1 MKLRPRVAQFELAQ
15 TDAEL
20 DARIAIPARR
30 VTLSGADPTAA
41 AKRIGDALRAMFI
54 PDRQAREILRHL
66 VSLARAHAEHHFDTD
81 DKYLAGLY
89 SKSPW
94 GTSRSAAICFTG
106 QAGTGKSQI
115 LLALGR
121 LLSMSGSFYVEG
133 HSNLPLVAAWMMTL
147 AKGDGLN
154 QLLKEHVE
162 PAIQKSRKVE
172 EQSEGKDWKIPELLK
187 TATRVSWRDATCLM
201 PVDEFQW
208 IAASSEA
215 NARAST
221 VLLKLHSIGPL
232 LLFCANFSLVRKL
245 ERRPPED
252 RDRLLSRP
260 IILLPLAADDPD
272 WTAYLTAARS
282 VEPDVLKFDP
292 AVDGKKIH
300 GWTFGIK
307 RKFVDLIEVA
317 VKIARSRSADAT
329 VGGDELLAAYRSAA
343 FAMHRE
349 DVEVLMRQD
358 ITGEV
363 EREDLVCPFASTGTA
378 ATKIEAI
385 PTAVEHFER
394 RTEDAILADAMLPS
408 EARAHQRLT
417 SESSAKKGAGK
428 VVRFARQKITKEG
441 LLEGAAALDAL
452 GEI

>member
-1 MKLRPRVAQFELAQ
+1 MKLRPRVAQFELSL

-20 DARIAIPARR
+20 DARIAIPAQR

-41 AKRIGDALRAMFI
+41 AKLIGDALRAMFI

-66 VSLARAHAEHHFDTD
+66 ISVARAHAEHHFDTD

-121 LLSMSGSFYVEG
+121 LLSGSGSFHVEG

-154 QLLKEHVE
+154 QLLREHVE
-162 PAIQKSRKVE
+162 PAIQKSQKVE

-187 TATRVSWRDATCLM
+187 TAARVSWRDATCLM

-260 IILLPLAADDPD
+260 IILLPLAAEDPD
-272 WTAYLTAARS
+272 WTAYLNAARS

-292 AVDGKKIH
+292 VVDGKKIH
-300 GWTFGIK
+300 DYTFGIK
-307 RKFVDLIEVA
+307 RKVVDLIEIA
-317 VKIARSRSADAT
+317 VKMARSRSAEAT
-329 VGGDELLAAYRSAA
+329 VGVDELLAAYRSAA
-343 FAMHRE
+343 YAMHRA
-349 DVEVLMRQD
+349 DVEALLRQG
-358 ITGEV
+358 ITGNS
-363 EREDLVCPFASTGTA
+363 EREDLACPFISIATDASNVKA
-378 ATKIEAI
+378 V
-385 PTAVEHFER
+385 PVAVENFEK
-394 RTEDAILADAMLPS
+394 RTEEAILADAMLPS
-408 EARAHQRLT
+408 EAAAHRNIA
-417 SESSAKKGAGK
+417 SETAPKAKAGK
-428 VVRFARQKITKEG
+428 VLRFKNRKVTKED
-441 LLEGAAALDAL
+441 LLAGAAALEAV
-452 GEI
+452 E